1 MIKIKCEMEKNRIDK
16 KTLNLSDVSFLI
28 DEYYPVARDTFLSF
42 NSVSS
47 YYELFKSLFTF
58 KKVLNCCKDNCL
70 SLYRKNFIL
79 QHILYKLQFE
89 FYKDFNF
96 ALIIDSNLL
105 LFDKIQEPPSFF
117 SISQCKFI
125 KLSEPIHQFNRD
137 NLPTVN
143 GLRDYYLDLSN
154 FLKAREDSV
163 KDAIDIGLKIAI
175 DPAILTDA
183 LNIFGLSQSS
193 LTLEKVK
200 KRYHRLLKLHHPD
213 KADERSLDND
223 IKNNS
228 KFTTD
233 ENPAEDSENFEII
246 KIIEAYQ
253 ILKSLFI

>member
-1 MIKIKCEMEKNRIDK
+1 
-16 KTLNLSDVSFLI
+16 
-28 DEYYPVARDTFLSF
+28 
-42 NSVSS
+42 
-47 YYELFKSLFTF
+47 
-58 KKVLNCCKDNCL
+58 
-70 SLYRKNFIL
+70 
-79 QHILYKLQFE
+79 
-89 FYKDFNF
+89 
-96 ALIIDSNLL
+96 
-105 LFDKIQEPPSFF
+105 
-117 SISQCKFI
+117 
-125 KLSEPIHQFNRD
+125 
-137 NLPTVN
+137 VN